1 MYYTNTQTG
10 SDCEALIPLY
20 EQRGMDF
27 ANDLR
32 GMFAFIIYD
41 SKTDTVVACRDH
53 VGIVPLYIGW
63 GDDGSVWI
71 ASEMKAI
78 SGSCRRFR

>member
-1 MYYTNTQTG
+1 
-10 SDCEALIPLY
+10 
-20 EQRGMDF
+20 MDF
-27 ANDLR
+27 LNELR

-41 SKTDTVVACRDH
+41 SKTDAIFAVRDH

-71 ASEMKAI
+71 ASEMKAVAQY
-78 SGSCRRFR
+78 CRRFR